1 MDPSRLCYELNE
13 LIANMSANAD
23 SFQWIGYNETVSYVE
38 SAAVYEY
45 HIRCT
50 ISMCESVEG
59 QTRRALEALIQNETY
74 DEVLSHCLGRVLSGV
89 SSSFASTRSAL
100 PTLDT
105 VLISSTLM
113 ESTDGPTACPTP
125 RSTWVFKNGEKHC
138 DEYCVI

>member
-1 MDPSRLCYELNE
+1 MKACVSKSMRLIVN
-13 LIANMSANAD
+13 ASADTD

-100 PTLDT
+100 PT
-105 VLISSTLM
+105 
-113 ESTDGPTACPTP
+113 
-125 RSTWVFKNGEKHC
+125 
-138 DEYCVI
+138 